1 MERVSGGDLQV
12 YFNRYSLSERQV
24 ALVMH
29 QLLQAINYLSRH
41 GIVHRDIKP
50 QNILVEVVPN
60 TKKIINIKLTDFG
73 LSKIV
78 KPGETMMGSC
88 GTPQY
93 IAPDILLNQGYDKQ
107 IDMWSCGVLFYQL
120 VCGTLPFKSKNK

>member
-1 MERVSGGDLQV
+1 M
-12 YFNRYSLSERQV
+12 
-24 ALVMH
+24 
-29 QLLQAINYLSRH
+29 
-41 GIVHRDIKP
+41 HRDIKP

-78 KPGETMMGSC
+78 KPGETMSESC

-93 IAPDILLNQGYDKQ
+93 IAPEVLLSQGYDKQ
-107 IDMWSCGVLFYQL
+107 IDMWSCGVLFHYL
-120 VCGTLPFKSKNK
+120 ACGTLPFKNKNK